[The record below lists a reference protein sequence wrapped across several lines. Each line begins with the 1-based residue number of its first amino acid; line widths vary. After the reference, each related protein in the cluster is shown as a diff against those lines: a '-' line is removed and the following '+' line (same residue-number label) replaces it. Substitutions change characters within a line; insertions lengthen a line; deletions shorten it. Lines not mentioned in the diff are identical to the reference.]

1 MKIKMIEDFQGELI
15 DNKFYKGEIIEVF
28 AYNDYKKEY
37 IVDCSMIDCDI
48 YETIPYEKAVL
59 YKVGIYDLEGAWSY
73 E

>member
-28 AYNDYKKEY
+28 AYNDYRKEY
-37 IVDCSMIDCDI
+37 IVDCSTLNYDI

-59 YKVGIYDLEGAWSY
+59 HEVEVYDLGGAWNC

>member
-37 IVDCSMIDCDI
+37 IIDSSDCDFDI
-48 YETIPYEKAVL
+48 FECIPYDKAVIEEIGL
-59 YKVGIYDLEGAWSY
+59 FY
-73 E
+73 EEED

>member
-28 AYNDYKKEY
+28 TYNDHRKEY
-37 IVDCSMIDCDI
+37 IVDCSNCVFDI
-48 YETIPYEKAVL
+48 FECIPYDKAIIEKL
-59 YKVGIYDLEGAWSY
+59 GLFDE